1 MESGDDLG
9 TAQTGSKEANDE
21 TNTTRHPYNL
31 AHNRN
36 TSISGNCYKKCT
48 NYNYH
53 TDNMHL

>member
-36 TSISGNCYKKCT
+36 TSISGNCMLQKVYQ
-48 NYNYH
+48 
-53 TDNMHL
+53 L